1 MQALTTSK
9 HRFQV
14 HPAQVRIN
22 IEQSTHADGEEGGV
36 SPYSRR
42 MSGLGGRSP
51 ISPISPRSPLPSY
64 HSPQSPTARDNFGF
78 SAARGWGRGRI
89 EDEIEIEEED
99 AKYVITEEGE
109 EEGKSEKSLG
119 DTDET
124 KVSPIDVDEEASCAS
139 PASSYANEQ
148 RVVLANLARIPPV
161 PSPVPVHVRSESG
174 IREEERERG
183 RGREREGEEVGGVRI
198 ERVGYGF

>member
-1 MQALTTSK
+1 
-9 HRFQV
+9 
-14 HPAQVRIN
+14 
-22 IEQSTHADGEEGGV
+22 
-36 SPYSRR
+36 
-42 MSGLGGRSP
+42 MSGLGGHSP

-64 HSPQSPTARDNFGF
+64 HSPHSPTARGDFGF

-99 AKYVITEEGE
+99 AKYVITEEEGE

-161 PSPVPVHVRSESG
+161 PVHVRNESG

-183 RGREREGEEVGGVRI
+183 REEIGGVRI